1 MKNLIETIENNG
13 LLTNKEKEILIDS
26 ITIGN
31 SVPINHRMAQIEIKM
46 AMLEILHNAEYEMT
60 ITEIADAFS
69 EIHNYTYT
77 VQRFSAMARQLRN
90 TNLIDKTY
98 ITTGNSLIINGKKIP
113 EKIAK
118 FFIIKGWQNQP
129 FMV

>member
-13 LLTNKEKEILIDS
+13 LLTNHEKDLLIDS
-26 ITIGN
+26 ITLGG
-31 SVPINHRMAQIEIKM
+31 SVSVNIRVAQTELKM
-46 AMLEILHNAEYEMT
+46 AILEILHNAEYEMT
-60 ITEIADAFS
+60 ISEIAEAFA

-98 ITTGNSLIINGKKIP
+98 ITTGNSLIINGKRFP

-118 FFIIKGWQNQP
+118 FFIIKGWQNQS

>member
-13 LLTNKEKEILIDS
+13 LLTNKEKEVLIDS
-26 ITIGN
+26 ITIGS

-60 ITEIADAFS
+60 ITEIVNAFT
-69 EIHNYTYT
+69 EIHGYAYT

-118 FFIIKGWQNQP
+118 FFIIKG
-129 FMV
+129 

>member
-13 LLTNKEKEILIDS
+13 LLTNKEKEVLIDS

-60 ITEIADAFS
+60 ITEIVNAFT
-69 EIHNYTYT
+69 EIHGYTYT

-118 FFIIKGWQNQP
+118 FFIIKG
-129 FMV
+129 